1 MKLNVGVIFGGSNL
15 EHEKGII
22 TATSVMNNLNTDKY
36 NIIPIYIDK
45 HNVWY
50 TGYHLKDIIN
60 FRDIAL
66 CKRYAKK
73 VNLVPSGKNFI
84 LQTTNLFKRNVS
96 YVDLVIPSGVGKY
109 INDGSLEGYL
119 DIIGIPYTG
128 CKVLASAISKDKVI
142 IKDLV
147 RANNIPVCSYVWFYK
162 DEFLNSKKKILEK
175 VKPLK
180 YPLYVKPANLGSSI
194 GIHLVNNEEE
204 FIKAVKNIIKYDE
217 KVIAEEKIKNLKEV
231 QVSVMGDNKSCEVT
245 DIYEYVGKDDDNT
258 KADEVLNKEYE
269 NYFKINVK
277 TNITKPLLSKEMKD
291 DIKTYAK
298 DLFRLINAKGIIEID
313 FLIDENNMKLYF
325 SKISTLP
332 YHMASH
338 IWKKNKVSESEL
350 LENMIN
356 IAINERNR
364 NREFIT
370 HIDKNL
376 LEGWDLKA
384 NKMK

>member
-1 MKLNVGVIFGGSNL
+1 MGFLIILSLSGCFKRDNMEDITIYTTIYPLNY
-15 EHEKGII
+15 I
-22 TATSVMNNLNTDKY
+22 TDYLYGDNA
-36 NIIPIYIDK
+36 
-45 HNVWY
+45 
-50 TGYHLKDIIN
+50 
-60 FRDIAL
+60 
-66 CKRYAKK
+66 KRYS
-73 VNLVPSGKNFI
+73 V
-84 LQTTNLFKRNVS
+84 
-96 YVDLVIPSGVGKY
+96 YPSGVDVTTYELTNKQIEDY
-109 INDGSLEGYL
+109 SNNDLFVFNSLDRDRAKILSHIYNNNHCTFGIRTNYNNQFKIESSTSKFIAPLTYKGY
-119 DIIGIPYTG
+119 
-128 CKVLASAISKDKVI
+128 
-142 IKDLV
+142 DLV
-147 RANNIPVCSYVWFYK
+147 KIFIPEITSIETSY
-162 DEFLNSKKKILEK
+162 LNGDKEE
-175 VKPLK
+175 
-180 YPLYVKPANLGSSI
+180 SI
-194 GIHLVNNEEE
+194 TI
-204 FIKAVKNIIKYDE
+204 D
-217 KVIAEEKIKNLKEV
+217 
-231 QVSVMGDNKSCEVT
+231 GDNVSDLFTISTNQLESKPYGTLLEYFNT
-245 DIYEYVGKDDDNT
+245 NYKIEYVP
-258 KADEVLNKEYE
+258 V
-269 NYFKINVK
+269 YFKINVK
-277 TNITKPLLSKEMKD
+277 TNITKPLLSKEMKE